1 SFSAVFEQYST
12 TNVPLVISEYN
23 DIVSKQQFIK
33 KLLINNISILR
44 KMDTNNPDVQGLLT
58 KMIPFTEPINSGT
71 TLDKILEVNVISK
84 LKGKKIL

>member
-1 SFSAVFEQYST
+1 M
-12 TNVPLVISEYN
+12 ISEYN